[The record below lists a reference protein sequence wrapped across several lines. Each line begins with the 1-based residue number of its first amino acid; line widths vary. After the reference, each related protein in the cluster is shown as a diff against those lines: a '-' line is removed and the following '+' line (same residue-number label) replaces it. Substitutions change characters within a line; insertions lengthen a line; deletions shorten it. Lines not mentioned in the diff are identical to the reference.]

1 MKTNM
6 ENSYNPKTMCFP
18 PREVSDAALKNY
30 WLKTAGTLPPTDAQI
45 KASAKV
51 TSEVGRR
58 AQVASVKWHL
68 TNGY

>member
-1 MKTNM
+1 MKTNT

-51 TSEVGRR
+51 TSEE
-58 AQVASVKWHL
+58 S
-68 TNGY
+68 